1 MGTRQIS
8 RQKGF
13 AIANNLGGRLPKL
26 TNILFVVQFFKQENV
41 LLRIKFRVERI
52 HMEKWSGFTS
62 QVGLSKE
69 VLNCCQVGYNLGWA
83 QQTQL
88 QCQASGHYESVLGQ
102 QQQQNLPSNKVTELL
117 RERVDT
123 FTVSFS
129 FSIHQI
135 SMNDRYSSLSIY
147 AAATHINPSLPST
160 HACCMPSHTKPR
172 KQNSACAKQ
181 LLLQME
187 N

>member
-1 MGTRQIS
+1 VAHLALQENSKSNECDARSNQEKYVPVQKLKNSENKLMGTSWIS

-41 LLRIKFRVERI
+41 LLQVKFRVERI

-83 QQTQL
+83 
-88 QCQASGHYESVLGQ
+88 
-102 QQQQNLPSNKVTELL
+102 
-117 RERVDT
+117 
-123 FTVSFS
+123 
-129 FSIHQI
+129 
-135 SMNDRYSSLSIY
+135 
-147 AAATHINPSLPST
+147 
-160 HACCMPSHTKPR
+160 
-172 KQNSACAKQ
+172 
-181 LLLQME
+181 
-187 N
+187 